1 MKNKLEKSTMV
12 TMNDIIAFIERAMKE
27 NLNIRTVYRNRGS
40 NFGEYIINVYN
51 SNEELFV
58 IQYLNTEE
66 SPNKKNNIIQ
76 ISKGLLDWVDIEVSE
91 MDIALFKVEILKAEK
106 YSKNKVIEAFNNFF
120 EEDNKLKTIND
131 LDNEDD

>member
-1 MKNKLEKSTMV
+1 MV

-27 NLNIRTVYRNRGS
+27 NLDIRTTHREWGS
-40 NFGEYIINVYN
+40 NLEEYVINIYN
-51 SNEELFV
+51 SNEDLFL
-58 IQYLNTEE
+58 IQYLNTDL
-66 SPNKKNNIIQ
+66 NKNKNSVQ

-120 EEDNKLKTIND
+120 EKDNSKPTTIDD
-131 LDNEDD
+131 LDNDEE

>member
-1 MKNKLEKSTMV
+1 MI

-27 NLNIRTVYRNRGS
+27 NLNIRTKHREWGS
-40 NFGEYIINVYN
+40 NLEEYVIDIYN

-58 IQYLNTEE
+58 IQYLSTEK
-66 SPNKKNNIIQ
+66 SLSKKDNSVQ

-106 YSKNKVIEAFNNFF
+106 YSKNKVIEAFDNFF
-120 EEDNKLKTIND
+120 DKDNSKLTIND

>member
-1 MKNKLEKSTMV
+1 MV

-27 NLNIRTVYRNRGS
+27 NLNIRTTHRKWGS
-40 NFGEYIINVYN
+40 NLEEYAINVYN
-51 SNEELFV
+51 SDEELFV

-66 SPNKKNNIIQ
+66 KPSKKNNAIQ

-91 MDIALFKVEILKAEK
+91 MDIALFEVEVLKAQE

-120 EEDNKLKTIND
+120 NTDKAKPTTIND

>member
-1 MKNKLEKSTMV
+1 MITMA
-12 TMNDIIAFIERAMKE
+12 DIIAFIERAMKE
-27 NLNIRTVYRNRGS
+27 NLNIRTTHRKWGS
-40 NFGEYIINVYN
+40 NLEEYAINVYN
-51 SNEELFV
+51 SDEELFV

-66 SPNKKNNIIQ
+66 KPSKKNNVIQ

-91 MDIALFKVEILKAEK
+91 MDIALFKVEVLKAQE

-120 EEDNKLKTIND
+120 DKEETRFKDIND